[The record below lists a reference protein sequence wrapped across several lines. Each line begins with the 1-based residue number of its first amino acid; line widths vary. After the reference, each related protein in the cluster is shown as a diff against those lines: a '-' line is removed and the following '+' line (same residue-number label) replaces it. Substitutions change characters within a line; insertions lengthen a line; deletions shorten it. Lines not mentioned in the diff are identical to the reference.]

1 MVTAAKPKI
10 GGAVYRA
17 PAGTSLPTD
26 ASTALAGAFVA
37 VGYNTEDG
45 VIRSINQDT
54 EVVKAW
60 GGDVVLVLENG
71 KTETLQF
78 SMLDAHSVEA
88 LKIYNGDEN
97 VTGSALAT
105 GISVKS
111 NNKEKG
117 GHVFVIDMIESG
129 NTLHRIVIPN
139 GVVTE
144 LEDITYVDNAAVA
157 YGVTIT
163 AVADSSGNS
172 SYDYFKTASVS

>member
-17 PAGTSLPTD
+17 PLGTSLPAD
-26 ASTALAGAFVA
+26 ASTALAGTYVA

-45 VIRSINQDT
+45 VTRSIETDT

-60 GGDVVLVLENG
+60 GGDVVLVLENSR
-71 KTETLQF
+71 TESFKF

-88 LKIYNGDEN
+88 LKIYAGDTN

-105 GISVKS
+105 GISVVG

-117 GHVFVIDMIESG
+117 GHVFVIDMIEAG

-139 GVVTE
+139 GVVTNI
-144 LEDITYVDNAAVA
+144 EDVTYVDNAAVA

-172 SYDYFKTASVS
+172 SYDYMKTAATT

>member
-1 MVTAAKPKI
+1 MVTAAKPGV
-10 GGAVYRA
+10 GGAVYVA
-17 PAGTSLPTD
+17 PLGTSLPTD
-26 ASTALAGAFVA
+26 ATTALAGTYKA

-45 VIRSINQDT
+45 VTRAVDQDT

-60 GGDVVLVLENG
+60 GGDTVLVLENG
-71 KTETLQF
+71 RTETFQF
-78 SMLDAHSVEA
+78 SMLDAHSVDA
-88 LKIYNGDEN
+88 LKIYNGDAN
-97 VTGSALAT
+97 VSGSTLAS
-105 GISVKS
+105 GISVVS

-117 GHVFVIDMIESG
+117 AHVYVIDMIEAG